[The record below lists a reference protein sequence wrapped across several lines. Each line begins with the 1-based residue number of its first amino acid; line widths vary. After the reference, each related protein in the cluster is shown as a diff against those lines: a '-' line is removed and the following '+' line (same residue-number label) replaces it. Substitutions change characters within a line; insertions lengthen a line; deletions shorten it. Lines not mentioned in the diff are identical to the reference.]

1 MWPGKPGEA
10 GSQVTAKSTG
20 ARAGPCASRAHRGLP
35 RLGQRSWLPHGERA
49 RTPRRPGAGA
59 GEDGSLLRCRVPD
72 GGVETRLI
80 TAAEPC
86 ASQTPRRRRDAISS
100 QAELTHGGDRQ
111 VNRAGAEENR
121 ESHPDVSEMHL
132 SGSLLT
138 APERHTGN
146 VMPFLEFGR
155 WPARV
160 TGNFR

>member
-1 MWPGKPGEA
+1 MCRDVSDHSGGGTREPSAAEVEGRHF
-10 GSQVTAKSTG
+10 SQV
-20 ARAGPCASRAHRGLP
+20 
-35 RLGQRSWLPHGERA
+35 
-49 RTPRRPGAGA
+49 
-59 GEDGSLLRCRVPD
+59 
-72 GGVETRLI
+72 
-80 TAAEPC
+80 
-86 ASQTPRRRRDAISS
+86 
-100 QAELTHGGDRQ
+100 ELTHGGDRQ
-111 VNRAGAEENR
+111 VDWAGAEENR

>member
-20 ARAGPCASRAHRGLP
+20 AHAGPCASRAHRGLP
-35 RLGQRSWLPHGERA
+35 RLGQRSWLPHGEQA

-59 GEDGSLLRCRVPD
+59 GGDGSLLRCRVPD
-72 GGVETRLI
+72 GRVETRLI

-86 ASQTPRRRRDAISS
+86 ASQALRRDAISS
-100 QAELTHGGDRQ
+100 QAELTHGGDKQ
-111 VNRAGAEENR
+111 VNRAGADENR

-146 VMPFLEFGR
+146 MMPFLEFGR

>member
-80 TAAEPC
+80 TAAEAR
-86 ASQTPRRRRDAISS
+86 ASQALRRRRDAISHRRS
-100 QAELTHGGDRQ
+100 SHTVGTDRSTGQAQRKIARVIPTSLKCICQAR
-111 VNRAGAEENR
+111 
-121 ESHPDVSEMHL
+121 
-132 SGSLLT
+132 SLLLLRDT
-138 APERHTGN
+138 PGT
-146 VMPFLEFGR
+146 
-155 WPARV
+155 
-160 TGNFR
+160 